1 MAIVGTHPT
10 TRDQAPFQD
19 PSTDIWV
26 FNNQA
31 LQPWCPRVDAVFDM
45 HPTEDIYRR
54 AKEQLAFG
62 KWLESDKKAVLYTP
76 VALEGVPNNAV
87 YPIDDVIADLLP
99 NFKRGDEINEYF
111 TSGPAYALALAI
123 HKGYKRIELYGVE
136 MESNAE
142 YVYQR
147 DGVGLFFGIA
157 LGRGIEV
164 YMPKESIIFYAP
176 RYGFDDTATRIDRE
190 AFETRASELQQ
201 IMENTM
207 NHYQTYKGMLDS
219 VVTRINAMN
228 QAGATREEMGAVGEE
243 YEKVVND
250 FQQAIADHAFV
261 SGEYTETRRWQA
273 RVEKAEEY
281 SGKAQEILGQND
293 GKWAR
298 VGDRMDLAGLWGETP
313 LPGREGPAKP

>member
-1 MAIVGTHPT
+1 
-10 TRDQAPFQD
+10 
-19 PSTDIWV
+19 
-26 FNNQA
+26 
-31 LQPWCPRVDAVFDM
+31 M

-62 KWLESDKKAVLYTP
+62 KWLESDKKCTLYTP
-76 VALEGVPNNAV
+76 SALPGVPGNEA
-87 YPIDDVIADLLP
+87 YPIEAVIADLLP
-99 NFKRGDEINEYF
+99 NFRRGEEINEYF

-157 LGRGIEV
+157 LGRGIEIYV
-164 YMPKESIIFYAP
+164 PKESIIFYAP
-176 RYGFDDTATRIDRE
+176 RYGYDSTATRIDRE

-207 NHYQTYKGMLDS
+207 NRYQTYKGMLDS
-219 VVTRINAMN
+219 VVTRINDMN
-228 QAGATREEMGAVGEE
+228 KAGATREDMAGVGEE

-273 RVEKAEEY
+273 QVEKAEEY
-281 SGKAQEILGQND
+281 AGKAQEVLGQNA
-293 GKWAR
+293 GKWQR
-298 VGDRMDLAGLWGETP
+298 VGDRMDLAGLWGEIP
-313 LPGREGPAKP
+313 LPGRVPDEKP